1 MAAIFSVFIKLIIIK
16 NGQRKEI
23 YIACIVLTTATF
35 GLLDKK
41 KNICTYLK
49 GSSELQSQALKINY
63 PEIFLYT
70 KMHTAF

>member
-41 KNICTYLK
+41 KKTSAPI
-49 GSSELQSQALKINY
+49 
-63 PEIFLYT
+63 
-70 KMHTAF
+70 